1 MIYCF
6 DTYYGDNFANTAVVG
21 INDWGDATPSFELTE
36 ITTDIQEYESGA
48 FYKRELPCL
57 LSVINKLNLNPK
69 EDILLIDGYVILDD
83 DGKLG
88 LGGYLFNELKG
99 KTPVIGVAKNN
110 FHTLNKLK
118 KEVFRGQSKK
128 PLYITTLGFD
138 LEKASFHILNMH
150 GEYRIPT
157 ILKDVDSL
165 SRITSL

>member
-57 LSVINKLNLNPK
+57 LSIIEKIPLNTEK
-69 EDILLIDGYVILDD
+69 DILVIDGYVFLSDD
-83 DGKLG
+83 EKLG

-150 GEYRIPT
+150 GEYRMPT